1 MNNHESN
8 DMIGGSVD
16 SSIDDPVIRGGTIDF
31 SVDDGFAG
39 AVREDERRRL
49 DGGTMVLIG
58 VIIASVLGLWSMR
71 FLGSTSGDTP
81 PVQTMIDTQKWISEA
96 EENGA
101 PVPMGELAILAS
113 LDKDSL
119 NALQVSLRDLRT
131 RTPFRYH
138 GEAVPVDGRDSESE
152 PLIHTRPD
160 EQIKDDFE
168 NTINGIGRKMRVT
181 AILAPDTDRSQTI
194 LNGIRLTVGDVF
206 EVPYEGREYTFE
218 VERISRD
225 GVVFVSRI
233 FEPEHEYRIDIPLHR
248 DY

>member
-1 MNNHESN
+1 MNNQDSN
-8 DMIGGSVD
+8 DMIGSSVD

-31 SVDDGFAG
+31 SVDDGFTGVAQG
-39 AVREDERRRL
+39 EERRRI
-49 DGGTMVLIG
+49 DAGTMVLVG
-58 VIIASVLGLWSMR
+58 VVIASVLGLWSMR

-81 PVQTMIDTQKWISEA
+81 PVQTMIDTQKWISDA
-96 EENGA
+96 EEKGA
-101 PVPMGELAILAS
+101 PVPTGELAILTS

-119 NALQVSLRDLRT
+119 NALQVSLEELRT
-131 RTPFRYH
+131 ETPFRYH
-138 GEAVPVDGRDSESE
+138 GEAVPIDKRDSESG
-152 PLIHTRPD
+152 PLVHTRPD

-168 NTINGIGRKMRVT
+168 QTITQIGRKMKVT

-194 LNGIRLTVGDVF
+194 LNGFRLTVGDVF

-233 FEPEHEYRIDIPLHR
+233 FNPEHEYRIDIPLHR